1 MQQTRADTSNRGRNY
16 KLIQIY
22 LKIIINL
29 KYNHA
34 LFYRVSFGDEI
45 FTIFLMDNPTCLTN
59 NILEVIPK
67 ESQAFGVFFN

>member
-1 MQQTRADTSNRGRNY
+1 M
-16 KLIQIY
+16 
-22 LKIIINL
+22 KIIINL

-34 LFYRVSFGDEI
+34 LFYCISFGDKI